1 MVPPTPAHQMNYTL
15 VPSGSEGDE
24 EDENAFNAMLE
35 PDNSN
40 IMDNG
45 IAVRISDDDGDDDL
59 VPPPLDTQVEPAQP
73 ERERSPEPEP
83 EPEIEP
89 EPECIKKTR
98 GKRKAK
104 NTTITTPKKPAKE
117 RQTGP
122 NIKYTK
128 RTGK

>member
-59 VPPPLDTQVEPAQP
+59 VPPPLHEISYHQHGYNQLVHGATYTGTSNELHART
-73 ERERSPEPEP
+73 ER
-83 EPEIEP
+83 
-89 EPECIKKTR
+89 K
-98 GKRKAK
+98 
-104 NTTITTPKKPAKE
+104 
-117 RQTGP
+117 
-122 NIKYTK
+122 
-128 RTGK
+128 